1 MVNQRNYPA
10 FFRFLTKK
18 SFSLVSKFNFDFLS
32 FSLNSVVKFFLTLLV
47 FINNK
52 NSRLSIQDKI
62 ILPKRSHKKPF
73 IFSNIKFLL
82 NIQFNTFE
90 NKHIEQILVILLESQ
105 QEIRLEILK
114 EDSKF
119 LII

>member
-1 MVNQRNYPA
+1 MIHIA
-10 FFRFLTKK
+10 L
-18 SFSLVSKFNFDFLS
+18 NF
-32 FSLNSVVKFFLTLLV
+32 
-47 FINNK
+47 FINYK
-52 NSRLSIQDKI
+52 VSRLPIQDKK

-73 IFSNIKFLL
+73 ILSNIKFLL

-90 NKHIEQILVILLESQ
+90 NKHIQQILVILIKSQ

-119 LII
+119 LIF